1 MSAPQSAPQ
10 IVVSN
15 LSKTYRVPERQPGLK
30 ATLQS
35 FFKRTY
41 QEVPAVQEISFSIQ
55 AGEVVGF
62 IGPNGAGKTT
72 TLKIISGLMH
82 PTAGEARVV
91 GEIPWQR
98 KPAYLQQIS
107 MVMGNKSQVM
117 WDIPPLDSYAVLGAI
132 YRVPTAELKRRIDE
146 LAAMLD
152 VRELLTKPAR
162 NLSLGERMKCELIA
176 SLLHYPSVLFLD
188 EPTLGLDVS
197 TQRRLREFIGEYNR
211 RTGATIIL
219 TSHYMADVEALCSR
233 LMVIHQGQL
242 LYDGPLAQLVHRIAP
257 FKLIQL
263 TLDTERAGESPQ
275 LPAGVE
281 MIEQEGERMT
291 LRANRNSTPAVTAQ
305 LLNTLPIL
313 DLTVVEP
320 SIEAVIDQIYT
331 DKSVNGQ
338 IGTNNGVAKAPFA
351 QESALG
357 GAW

>member
-1 MSAPQSAPQ
+1 MATPQ

-15 LSKTYRVPERQPGLK
+15 LSKTYRVPEREPGLK
-30 ATLQS
+30 ATLRS
-35 FFKRTY
+35 LVRRKY
-41 QEVPAVQEISFSIQ
+41 QEVPAVQAINFTVQ

-72 TLKIISGLMH
+72 TLKIIAGLMH
-82 PTAGEARVV
+82 PTAGEARVA

-98 KPAYLQQIS
+98 RPSYLHQIS

-132 YRVPTAELKRRIDE
+132 YRVPKAELARRIDE
-146 LAAMLD
+146 LATMLD
-152 VRELLTKPAR
+152 VTELLTKPAR

-176 SLLHYPSVLFLD
+176 SLLHYPAVLFLD

-219 TSHYMADVEALCSR
+219 TSHYMADVEALCPR
-233 LMVIHQGQL
+233 LMVIDQGKL
-242 LYDGPLAQLVHRIAP
+242 LYDGPLAQLVQRIAP

-263 TLDTERAGESPQ
+263 TLDPERVNGHPP

-281 MIEQEGERMT
+281 MIEQEGERVT
-291 LRANRNSTPAVTAQ
+291 LRANRQSTPAVTAH

-313 DLTVVEP
+313 DLSVTEP

-331 DKSVNGQ
+331 DKGVGERIGANGAGQ
-338 IGTNNGVAKAPFA
+338 ATDAPVLA
-351 QESALG
+351 SQGAAG

>member
-1 MSAPQSAPQ
+1 M
-10 IVVSN
+10 
-15 LSKTYRVPERQPGLK
+15 
-30 ATLQS
+30 
-35 FFKRTY
+35 
-41 QEVPAVQEISFSIQ
+41 
-55 AGEVVGF
+55 VGF

-82 PTAGEARVV
+82 PTAGEVRVA

-98 KPAYLQQIS
+98 KASYLRQIS

-132 YRVPTAELKRRIDE
+132 YRVPTSDLKRRIDE
-146 LAAMLD
+146 LASLLD
-152 VRELLTKPAR
+152 VTDLLTKPAR

-188 EPTLGLDVS
+188 EPTLGLDIS
-197 TQRRLREFIGEYNR
+197 TQRRLREFVGEYNR

-242 LYDGPLAQLVHRIAP
+242 LYDGPLTQLVQRIAP
-257 FKLIQL
+257 FKLIKL
-263 TLDTERAGESPQ
+263 TLDSERPSESIELPPGVELIEREGES
-275 LPAGVE
+275 L
-281 MIEQEGERMT
+281 T
-291 LRANRNSTPAVTAQ
+291 LRANRNATPAVTAQ

-313 DLTVVEP
+313 DLTVEEP
-320 SIEAVIDQIYT
+320 AIEAVIDQIYT
-331 DKSVNGQ
+331 DKSVTGQ
-338 IGTNNGVAKAPFA
+338 MATGQNIASQGLVSQTAV
-351 QESALG
+351 G

>member
-1 MSAPQSAPQ
+1 MSVPQ
-10 IVVSN
+10 IEVVN
-15 LSKTYRVPERQPGLK
+15 LSKIYRVPQRQPGLK
-30 ATLQS
+30 ASVQS
-35 FFKRTY
+35 FFKRSY
-41 QEVPAVQEISFSIQ
+41 QEVPAVQEVSFSIQ

-82 PTAGEARVV
+82 PSAGEARVA
-91 GEIPWQR
+91 GHIPWQR
-98 KPAYLQQIS
+98 QPDYLRQMS

-117 WDIPPLDSYAVLGAI
+117 WDIPPLDSFVVLGAI
-132 YRVPTAELKRRIDE
+132 YRVPTDTLKARIDE
-146 LAAMLD
+146 LATLLD
-152 VRELLTKPAR
+152 VTDLLTKPAR

-188 EPTLGLDVS
+188 EPTLGLDIS

-233 LMVIHQGQL
+233 LMVIHHGSL

-263 TLDTERAGESPQ
+263 TLDGERRAEGELA

-281 MIEQEGERMT
+281 LLEQEREQMT
-291 LRANRNSTPAVTAQ
+291 LRANRKAVPQVTAH
-305 LLNTLPIL
+305 LLNSLPIM
-313 DLTVVEP
+313 DLNVVEP

-331 DKSVNGQ
+331 DQSVSGQ
-338 IGTNNGVAKAPFA
+338 MGAKHVDADSIAPVSMA
-351 QESALG
+351 VSAS
-357 GAW
+357 

>member
-1 MSAPQSAPQ
+1 MSAPQ
-10 IVVSN
+10 IVVTN

-41 QEVPAVQEISFSIQ
+41 QEVPAVQEISFAIE

-62 IGPNGAGKTT
+62 IGPNGA
-72 TLKIISGLMH
+72 
-82 PTAGEARVV
+82 
-91 GEIPWQR
+91 
-98 KPAYLQQIS
+98 
-107 MVMGNKSQVM
+107 
-117 WDIPPLDSYAVLGAI
+117 
-132 YRVPTAELKRRIDE
+132 VPTAELKRRIDE
-146 LAAMLD
+146 LAMMLD
-152 VRELLTKPAR
+152 VTALLTKPAR

-263 TLDTERAGESPQ
+263 TLDSERANEIPT

-281 MIEQEGERMT
+281 TIEQAGEQLT
-291 LRANRNSTPAVTAQ
+291 LRANRNSVAAVTAQ

-313 DLTVVEP
+313 VCRLAADGAGGSL
-320 SIEAVIDQIYT
+320 
-331 DKSVNGQ
+331 
-338 IGTNNGVAKAPFA
+338 FA
-351 QESALG
+351 ALG
-357 GAW
+357 LCWAGLLESRLSLWLGL